1 MQGDVSKPEDVAKLF
16 DATKEAFGRVDVAV
30 NSAGVMLLSPIAQ
43 AKLDEFDRT
52 IAINLHGAF
61 LMMAKAAEALSN
73 GGRFIAVSSSVI
85 AKNFPGYGAYIAS
98 KAGVEGEGV
107 RPYTMVLVEE
117 VADGGWGRVDE
128 TLTLA
133 KMGLPPKGK

>member
-1 MQGDVSKPEDVAKLF
+1 
-16 DATKEAFGRVDVAV
+16 
-30 NSAGVMLLSPIAQ
+30 
-43 AKLDEFDRT
+43 
-52 IAINLHGAF
+52 
-61 LMMAKAAEALSN
+61 
-73 GGRFIAVSSSVI
+73 VSSSVI

-117 VADGGWGRVDE
+117 VADGGWGRADE